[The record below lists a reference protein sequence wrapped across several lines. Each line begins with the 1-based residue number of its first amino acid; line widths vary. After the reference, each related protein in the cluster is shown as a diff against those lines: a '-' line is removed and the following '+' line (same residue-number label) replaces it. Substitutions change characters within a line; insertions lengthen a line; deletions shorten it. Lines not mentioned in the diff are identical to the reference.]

1 MKSRRFI
8 ALLGLCLTLAVT
20 ATAAHPRTT
29 KGTIVSAAPTRLTIR
44 ATDAATKKSADLA
57 FEIDAETRIYR
68 GTKVVTFAEA
78 AMQPGEPVSVTV
90 DLDVAE
96 DLADA
101 IHLEVRKQ

>member
-1 MKSRRFI
+1 M
-8 ALLGLCLTLAVT
+8 
-20 ATAAHPRTT
+20 AAHPRTT
-29 KGTIVSAAPTRLTIR
+29 KGAIVSAAPTRLTIR
-44 ATDAATKKSADLA
+44 VTDAATKKTSEMA
-57 FEIDAETRIYR
+57 FEIDAETKIYR

-101 IHLEVRKQ
+101 IRLDAKTQ